1 MPTTSQLVPP
11 WSPLHPAAAELG
23 VAARLDAA
31 ECAPPFV
38 CPACPAG
45 GVGSSSR
52 RCVVSMPDRGW
63 HASHRIASAARVVTG
78 LWAGHRAPSR
88 LSGLPAWF
96 GLDGPIRYP
105 GSRWR
110 QTAQAS
116 EACLLRLNRAHLSWH
131 LAPKLRPSGGPSSAA
146 SGSPPA
152 GLARPGLEQRDRRD
166 ALAVLRHPLTF
177 SLVRSAHRGAEQ
189 QGSATDFH
197 RPASKCRPNLSSR
210 SFGRASRHASLQ
222 SSCSPR
228 DTAAAA
234 DMPWFCPALP
244 GSARGP
250 ARHSGS
256 SRI

>member
-31 ECAPPFV
+31 ECAPPPFV

-63 HASHRIASAARVVTG
+63 HASHRIASAARVVAG

-131 LAPKLRPSGGPSSAA
+131 LAPKLRPSGDQAA
-146 SGSPPA
+146 PHPA
-152 GLARPGLEQRDRRD
+152 RLQLASPGLDW
-166 ALAVLRHPLTF
+166 
-177 SLVRSAHRGAEQ
+177 S
-189 QGSATDFH
+189 SATDGTLW
-197 RPASKCRPNLSSR
+197 R
-210 SFGRASRHASLQ
+210 
-222 SSCSPR
+222 CSVI
-228 DTAAAA
+228 
-234 DMPWFCPALP
+234 
-244 GSARGP
+244 
-250 ARHSGS
+250 H
-256 SRI
+256 